1 MLYDNSKTEGL
12 SVTAGKDDD
21 MGAEP
26 FELIGKIRDNIH
38 TAFVGSD
45 AIVDKMICCLLAEGH
60 ILLEDVPG
68 VGKTTLALSLAN
80 SISCSFGRVSFSPD
94 TLPSDITGVSVYN
107 TASKTFEFKPGP
119 IINNIFLADEI
130 NRTPPKTQSALLE
143 VMQEKKVTVDGAAY
157 PIDGIFMVIA
167 TQNPVEFAGTYPLPE
182 AQLDRFMMKI
192 SLGYPSKEDELK
204 LANVFLEGRK
214 AENVGSVCS
223 AEDIAELQAMV
234 KKVTVAE
241 NVLGYIH
248 NIADATRKEPRFV
261 IGASPRAMLAL
272 IRASQANAFMSGRDF
287 VRPDDVKQMYVPVL
301 LHRLMLSVEAKMSK
315 EDPETVL
322 RGLVSKVEVPVK

>member
-1 MLYDNSKTEGL
+1 MS
-12 SVTAGKDDD
+12 
-21 MGAEP
+21 AEP
-26 FELIGKIRDNIH
+26 FELIAKIRENIH

-45 AIVDKMICCLLAEGH
+45 TIVDRLICCLLAEGH

-68 VGKTTLALSLAN
+68 VGKTTLALSLAH
-80 SISCSFGRVSFSPD
+80 SINCSFGRVSFSPD

-107 TASKTFEFKPGP
+107 AASKSFEFKPGP
-119 IINNIFLADEI
+119 ILNNIFLADEI

-143 VMQEKKVTVDGAAY
+143 VMQEKKVTADGISY

-182 AQLDRFMMKI
+182 AQLDRFMMKL

-204 LANVFLEGRK
+204 LANVFLTGHN
-214 AENVGSVCS
+214 AGQVGSVCTMD
-223 AEDIAELQAMV
+223 DIIRLQSMV
-234 KKVTVAE
+234 REVKVAD

-248 NIADATRKEPRFV
+248 NIVDATRKEKRFV
-261 IGASPRAMLAL
+261 IGASPRAMLSL
-272 IRASQANAFMSGRDF
+272 VRASQANAFMSGRDF

-301 LHRLMLSVEAKMSK
+301 LHRLILSVEAKMSQ
-315 EDPETVL
+315 EDPESVL
-322 RGLVSKVEVPVK
+322 RGIVSKVEVPTK